1 MDQAPTVKI
10 ESVNGVNKAIV
21 VPSGTRQSVE
31 RVVNFIVRSC
41 EEAYPFLKDDFWGTS
56 EYGRV
61 HKGVALALKSKPYY
75 MLPVH
80 CSTRINRTYHTV
92 TKEIR

>member
-1 MDQAPTVKI
+1 MLRALMHFEAFKRFGGIPIMDQAPTVKI

-56 EYGRV
+56 EE
-61 HKGVALALKSKPYY
+61 A
-75 MLPVH
+75 
-80 CSTRINRTYHTV
+80 
-92 TKEIR
+92 